1 MGSGQLLLDI
11 HTFIGNNTPTEEKC
25 EEGEHRNNNML
36 CSNCIPGKY
45 QDEKNLTGCKLCSTG
60 SSTKLYKQSSCEIC
74 IQGEYQN
81 DIGQTVCKRCIAGR
95 YGVIKNATNVT
106 QCSICDEG
114 KWSFAGLTKCY
125 PCPSGRSS
133 NQTGLTSGD
142 ACAPVPIGKY
152 ASAQGIAI
160 DCPSGKYQDV
170 NGSTYCKLCKSG
182 RYNNQIGQT
191 SCNHLCN
198 AGKYSL
204 EGASYCIECSLGTNS
219 QVGASKCE
227 FDICPSGYYQSF
239 IEGKPCSP
247 CPQGRFNSL
256 RGGTSINDCKYC
268 SKGEIIT
275 IYIYLNIFNLIIVKG
290 EFSPGGQPY
299 CFKCSSGMI
308 SENIGASECK
318 QCKYPTVSNEE
329 RSMCVCPVNYYRNFE
344 GLCVIPCPLGV
355 DCESSGNEINKL
367 KTKSGWWRLAQNS
380 TKVYSCPGGNA
391 TCIGGTN
398 TTTQCN
404 DGSHGVLCAL
414 CKLKY
419 QRDIGSKKCVPCP
432 KTTWVVYIQF
442 LGLLMLGILFLHF
455 IIKSNRSKGD
465 GFIRPFIQMWQDL
478 SIYMMVNFILLRI
491 LFYILNLI
499 FKCISLVS
507 S

>member
-1 MGSGQLLLDI
+1 MGAGQLLLDI
-11 HTFIGNNTPTEEKC
+11 HTFIGNNTPEEKC

-268 SKGEIIT
+268 SKGEII
-275 IYIYLNIFNLIIVKG
+275 IYIY
-290 EFSPGGQPY
+290 
-299 CFKCSSGMI
+299 
-308 SENIGASECK
+308 
-318 QCKYPTVSNEE
+318 
-329 RSMCVCPVNYYRNFE
+329 
-344 GLCVIPCPLGV
+344 
-355 DCESSGNEINKL
+355 
-367 KTKSGWWRLAQNS
+367 
-380 TKVYSCPGGNA
+380 
-391 TCIGGTN
+391 
-398 TTTQCN
+398 
-404 DGSHGVLCAL
+404 
-414 CKLKY
+414 
-419 QRDIGSKKCVPCP
+419 
-432 KTTWVVYIQF
+432 
-442 LGLLMLGILFLHF
+442 
-455 IIKSNRSKGD
+455 
-465 GFIRPFIQMWQDL
+465 
-478 SIYMMVNFILLRI
+478 
-491 LFYILNLI
+491 I
-499 FKCISLVS
+499 FKYL
-507 S
+507 